1 MKKDLTQGSVPKH
14 LIGLAVPTM
23 MGFMAQTLYDIV
35 DMAWIGR
42 INSEAVAG
50 VTIFT
55 TVFWIVE
62 VLNEIIG
69 NSSVSLISQSYGSG
83 NRKRAE
89 QAIEQTL
96 TFKALVAILAAIIL
110 FLFIKPLMG
119 FFTEDSTVLTM
130 ALDYGYLR
138 IYFLPIMFS
147 SFTVNTALRCTGD
160 VKSPMIIMIFSSI
173 LNIILDPIFMF
184 ETIPG
189 TSLPGL
195 GMGIFGASLAT
206 VISITLAFLGGFTFL
221 FSKRGSITPRL
232 KGLLKLRWDI
242 DYKLLTIGL
251 PIGVETFSRQFS
263 LFLIMKFAALY
274 GTASLA
280 AFGIGN
286 RLYGFI
292 FLPLIGLFMGGS
304 TVVGQNLGAD
314 RTDRAVSASKWSALF
329 STIMMLFFTV
339 LAQIFPEP
347 IMAFFISDGEVISV
361 GIQMIRIIS
370 FSFIPMGAS
379 FGLAIAFSG
388 SGHNMPFLLSGIIS
402 KWAVQ
407 LPFLLIGWFVFHW
420 SVSAIWISFILMDF
434 VSALYI
440 TGAYIR
446 GTWKGIRV

>member
-1 MKKDLTQGSVPKH
+1 MKKDLTQGSIPKH
-14 LIGLAVPTM
+14 LINLAVPTM

-69 NSSVSLISQSYGSG
+69 NSSVSLISQSYGAG
-83 NRKRAE
+83 NWKRTE

-96 TFKALVAILAAIIL
+96 TFKALVAVLAAVLL
-110 FLFIKPLMG
+110 FFFIRPLMS
-119 FFTEDSTVLTM
+119 FFTSDKAVLQM
-130 ALDYGYLR
+130 AQDYGYLR
-138 IYFLPIMFS
+138 IFFLPFMFS

-173 LNIILDPIFMF
+173 LNIVLDPLFMF

-189 TSLPGL
+189 TSISGL

-206 VISITLAFLGGFTFL
+206 VISTTLAFLGGFAFL
-221 FSKRGSITPRL
+221 FSRKATVRPKL
-232 KGLLKLRWDI
+232 KGLLKLQWDM
-242 DYKLLTIGL
+242 DRKLLTIGL
-251 PIGVETFSRQFS
+251 PIGAETFSRQFS

-280 AFGIGN
+280 AFGIGS

-292 FLPLIGLFMGGS
+292 FLPLIGFFTGGS
-304 TVVGQNLGAD
+304 TLVGQNLGAD
-314 RTDRAVSASKWSALF
+314 KTERAVSASHWSSLF
-329 STIMMLFFTV
+329 SAIMMLLFTTISLV
-339 LAQIFPEP
+339 FSEQI
-347 IMAFFISDGEVISV
+347 MRFFIMDKEVISI
-361 GIQMIRIIS
+361 GIQMIRLS
-370 FSFIPMGAS
+370 SLSFIPMGS
-379 FGLAIAFSG
+379 TFGLAIAFSG
-388 SGHNMPFLLSGIIS
+388 SGYNMPFFLSGIAS

-407 LPFLLIGWFVFHW
+407 IPFLLAGWFLFHW
-420 SVSAIWISFILMDF
+420 PVTTIWISFILADLTAAF
-434 VSALYI
+434 FI
-440 TGAYIR
+440 TIAYRKGA
-446 GTWKGIRV
+446 WQKIRV